1 MTVLADRTEMADDSG
16 ELTLD
21 ELFESIE
28 RTTPEGYRV
37 EIVEGT
43 IFMAPQRDIHWKII
57 RLIVRAI
64 EDRFGVDVAVLSDV
78 RIDFPGKL
86 NGYAPDVAKL
96 RDGARKD
103 ADGRW
108 RCTDVEFVAEVISQ
122 GTAQNDYGPK
132 KTAYALAEVPAYL
145 IVDPY
150 QGRCHLYTRPKD
162 GEYVSELSVAFGAAV
177 DLTDT
182 VLGLTLET
190 KEFPRD

>member
-16 ELTLD
+16 EPTLD

-28 RTTPEGYRV
+28 RTTPEGHRV
-37 EIVEGT
+37 EIVEG
-43 IFMAPQRDIHWKII
+43 IVFRAPQRDIDWSII
-57 RLIVRAI
+57 RRIVRAI
-64 EDRFGVDVAVLSDV
+64 EDRFGVDVPVLSDV

-86 NGYAPDVAKL
+86 NGYAPDVVKL

-103 ADGRW
+103 AAGRW

-132 KTAYALAEVPAYL
+132 KTAYAFAEVPAYL
-145 IVDPY
+145 IADPY

-162 GEYVSELSVAFGAAV
+162 GEYVSELSVAFGADV
-177 DLTDT
+177 DMTDT
-182 VLGLTLET
+182 VLGLTLRT
-190 KEFPRD
+190 QDFPRD